1 MSLSYDN
8 VKVLENLNVR
18 ASYHEVLCLLGPN
31 GAGKTSL
38 IKILCGLLKPDT
50 GMINFFDTSGKA
62 VPFSKKRIG
71 YCPQKPSVW
80 YDLTCHEQLLFLS
93 ELYGLSKREGRSRVD
108 LLLETLHLKEK
119 KNVLAGKLSGGM
131 QQSLNLAMA
140 LVNDPDI
147 LVMDEPFAGLDIQVR
162 IHIRQMLC
170 SFAHSHG
177 NALILSTHNIDEA
190 EKFADRVVIM
200 NHGAVYE
207 IDSSEIIHPG
217 VSGGFIIEVV
227 LKDATE
233 EQTDTAAE
241 EILKLGAT
249 VVCLQQT
256 LLICTN
262 NKEATLEKTLE
273 IFKDQGLTSVK
284 INVRNRSLEDLF
296 IELKGMRF
304 E

>member
-1 MSLSYDN
+1 MSYDN
-8 VKVLENLNVR
+8 VKALENLNLS

-38 IKILCGLLKPDT
+38 IKILCGLLKPDAGT
-50 GMINFFDTSGKA
+50 INFFDTSGKA
-62 VPFSKKRIG
+62 VSFSKKRIG
-71 YCPQKPSVW
+71 YCPQNPSIW
-80 YDLTCHEQLLFLS
+80 YDLTCHEQLIFLS
-93 ELYGLSKREGRSRVD
+93 KLYGLSKRESRARVD
-108 LLLETLHLKEK
+108 LLLETLHLKDK

-147 LVMDEPFAGLDIQVR
+147 LILDEPFAGLDILVR

-170 SFAHSHG
+170 SFAHSQG

-190 EKFADRVVIM
+190 EKLADRVIVM

-217 VSGGFIIEVV
+217 MSDRFVIEVV
-227 LKDATE
+227 LKEATA
-233 EQTDTAAE
+233 EQTDRAAE

-256 LLICTN
+256 LLIYTS
-262 NKEATLEKTLE
+262 NKETTLEKTLK
-273 IFKDQGLTSVK
+273 IFKNQGLTSVK

-296 IELKGMRF
+296 IKLKGMMV
-304 E
+304 EE